1 MNSFKTISGKD
12 ITFESAKDL
21 ELELQTDIST
31 NEITAYLIEY
41 NDITYQVSE
50 ETYNAAQKLKN

>member
-12 ITFESAKDL
+12 IPFESAKDL

-31 NEITAYLIEY
+31 NEIT
-41 NDITYQVSE
+41 
-50 ETYNAAQKLKN
+50 

>member
-12 ITFESAKDL
+12 IPFESAK

-50 ETYNAAQKLKN
+50 ETYNAAQELKN

>member
-12 ITFESAKDL
+12 IPFESAKDL